1 MSMQEIQRLLS
12 NPFFLSAFVKH
23 ETGRKIHKYELKAII
38 EECKEGYKQ
47 SINSTD
53 VAFIEKQGMI
63 EGYNRIADAVE
74 HYVEQSLRLR
84 DRLEE

>member
-38 EECKEGYKQ
+38 EGCKEGYKQ
-47 SINSTD
+47 SVNDTD
-53 VAFIEKQGMI
+53 IAIHQKQGMI

-74 HYVEQSLRLR
+74 HYVEQSLRISG
-84 DRLEE
+84 RLEE

>member
-38 EECKEGYKQ
+38 EGCKEGYKQ
-47 SINSTD
+47 SVNDTD
-53 VAFIEKQGMI
+53 IAIHEKQGMI

-74 HYVEQSLRLR
+74 HYVEQSLRISG
-84 DRLEE
+84 RLEE

>member
-1 MSMQEIQRLLS
+1 MQEIQRLLS

-38 EECKEGYKQ
+38 EGCKEGYKQ
-47 SINSTD
+47 SVNDTD
-53 VAFIEKQGMI
+53 IAIHEKQGMI

-74 HYVEQSLRLR
+74 HYVEQSLRISG
-84 DRLEE
+84 RLEE

>member
-1 MSMQEIQRLLS
+1 MQEIQRLLS
-12 NPFFLSAFVKH
+12 SPFFLSAFVKH

-53 VAFIEKQGMI
+53 VAFIEKQVMI

-74 HYVEQSLRLR
+74 HYVEQSLRIR

>member
-12 NPFFLSAFVKH
+12 NPFFLSAFLKH

-38 EECKEGYKQ
+38 EGCKEGYKQ
-47 SINSTD
+47 SVNDTD
-53 VAFIEKQGMI
+53 IAIHEKQGMI

-74 HYVEQSLRLR
+74 HYVEQSLRISG
-84 DRLEE
+84 RLEE